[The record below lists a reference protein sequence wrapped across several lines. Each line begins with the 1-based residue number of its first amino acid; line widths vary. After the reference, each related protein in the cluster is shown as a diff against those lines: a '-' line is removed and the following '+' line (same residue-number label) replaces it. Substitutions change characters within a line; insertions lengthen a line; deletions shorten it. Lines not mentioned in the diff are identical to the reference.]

1 MTWKRPACSSLVLWV
16 FGSSDPA
23 RGRTISG
30 QFMMLYSTNISSGRT
45 NMSGMEIKIDI
56 FYSFKKK
63 KKKEK
68 RKKLNFPFPIFLF
81 YFIYLKEEISYIV
94 SNSTL
99 QQAETEWGNDMKD
112 KKGGKRSNGSG
123 LQPSKCPWGP
133 KYIFLI
139 L

>member
-1 MTWKRPACSSLVLWV
+1 
-16 FGSSDPA
+16 
-23 RGRTISG
+23 
-30 QFMMLYSTNISSGRT
+30 MMLYSTNISSGRT

-99 QQAETEWGNDMKD
+99 QQAETE
-112 KKGGKRSNGSG
+112 
-123 LQPSKCPWGP
+123 
-133 KYIFLI
+133 
-139 L
+139 

>member
-1 MTWKRPACSSLVLWV
+1 
-16 FGSSDPA
+16 
-23 RGRTISG
+23 
-30 QFMMLYSTNISSGRT
+30 
-45 NMSGMEIKIDI
+45 MEIKIDI

-81 YFIYLKEEISYIV
+81 YFIYLKEEIRYIV

-112 KKGGKRSNGSG
+112 KKGGKRSNESG